1 MIDKLIY
8 TEKYPLLDEN
18 MTNSNVGARKKRN
31 IKNHLFI
38 IHGII
43 NSVVN
48 GQEECVDIH
57 IYDLVKAFDA
67 LWVADCMND
76 LWDTLPAQARDDR
89 LGLLYQSTRT
99 NMVAVNTAVGQ
110 TERVNIP
117 EIAQQGGTWGP
128 MMCSN
133 SMDVVGK
140 YAMKQKQFYTYKN
153 LVNIIPLAMVDDL
166 LSVTKCGMDSI
177 EMNICINSLIE
188 LKKLTFHTPEENKKS
203 KCHMMHIGNS
213 SKVCPDMKVHGHTV
227 EKVSQAVYLGD
238 VLSSDGSNTLNIK
251 DKVSKGMGQ
260 VNTVMNLL
268 CTVSFG
274 TSYFEI
280 AVALREA
287 YLINGMLTSAEV
299 LYAIKKK
306 EIEELEEIDKIL
318 MRKILDAPVSSCVES
333 LYLELGVIPIHIL
346 LKARRINYF
355 HYLVNLDPEEMLYK
369 FFETQYNHPIKDDW
383 TLQVIQDLDDFGI
396 PGSFKYMKSKSTN
409 AFKRQVKIKS
419 KEYAL
424 NYLLGLKVKHSKMDN
439 LIYNK
444 LKLQNYLKSPGIP
457 VYEAK
462 NLFRFR
468 NRTANF
474 KENFGDKYPNKACP
488 LCTVHMDTQ
497 THAVQCDQIKQTISV
512 EGSYSN
518 IFKEKIPSDISK
530 TLYKITKL
538 REDLI

>member
-1 MIDKLIY
+1 
-8 TEKYPLLDEN
+8 
-18 MTNSNVGARKKRN
+18 
-31 IKNHLFI
+31 
-38 IHGII
+38 
-43 NSVVN
+43 
-48 GQEECVDIH
+48 
-57 IYDLVKAFDA
+57 
-67 LWVADCMND
+67 MND
-76 LWDTLPAQARDDR
+76 LWDKLPAQARDDR

-133 SMDVVGK
+133 SIDAVGK
-140 YAMKQKQFYTYKN
+140 YAIEQKQLYTYKK
-153 LVNIIPLAMVDDL
+153 LVNILPLAMVDDL

-177 EMNICINSLIE
+177 EMNISINSLIE

-213 SKVCPDMKVHGHTV
+213 SKVCPDMKVNGHTV
-227 EKVSQAVYLGD
+227 ERVSQAVYLSD
-238 VLSSDGSNTLNIK
+238 VISSDGSNTLNIR
-251 DKVSKGMGQ
+251 DRVSKGMGQ

-274 TSYFEI
+274 VSYFEI

-287 YLINGMLTSAEV
+287 HLINGMLSSAEV
-299 LYAIKKK
+299 LYGIKKK

-318 MRKILDAPVSSCVES
+318 IRKILDAPISSCVES

-369 FFETQYNHPIKDDW
+369 FFETQYNYPTKDDW
-383 TLQVIQDLDDFGI
+383 TLQLIEDLDDFGM
-396 PGSFKYMKSKSTN
+396 PGTFEYLKSKSAN
-409 AFKRQVKIKS
+409 AFKRQVKIKT

-424 NYLLGLKVKHSKMDN
+424 NYLLGLKMKHSKMDN
-439 LIYNK
+439 LVYNK
-444 LKLQNYLKSPGIP
+444 LKLQSHLKSPDIP
-457 VYEAK
+457 VHEAK
-462 NLFRFR
+462 KLFRFR
-468 NRTANF
+468 NRTATF
-474 KENFGDKYPNKACP
+474 KENFGEKYTNKACP
-488 LCTVHMDTQ
+488 LCSVHMDTQ
-497 THAVQCDQIKQTISV
+497 THAVQCVQVNQMISV
-512 EGSYSN
+512 EGNYRN
-518 IFKEKIPSDISK
+518 IFKERIPCDISR

-538 REDLI
+538 REDFI